1 LPTGPDKGYRSSASC
16 GWAAFDILARLVV
29 VAAALWC
36 FSTSASAQTK
46 SGPPGTQTAGPAV
59 KQVNNKST
67 TGRGATG
74 KLAPVAGGPCDFG
87 VVVTAGDEFTML
99 TTGLTIFQ
107 YKTMVVPIPGW
118 GLQDLIFART
128 RAAIPA
134 GVSVLRIPFNPA
146 KFPPRDES
154 KDTLK
159 DRLLRDRDADLAGYM
174 REVVKG
180 TNCRHYIQILN
191 AVSPIGS
198 SKYTVRGFGILNQD
212 VVLGRRIFLYALAF
226 IRIFD
231 GRDFSVVR
239 QSSALINMQHSLA
252 VQRLLG
258 KQLGGPYR
266 ELPAESFPARPED
279 AAADPALRDGVR
291 AMLTESLD
299 KTLPLLLGLRRA
311 ARQSDTGER

>member
-1 LPTGPDKGYRSSASC
+1 MATGRDKEYRSSASC
-16 GWAAFDILARLVV
+16 DRAAFDVLARLVV
-29 VAAALWC
+29 VAAVLWC

-59 KQVNNKST
+59 KQAKSKST
-67 TGRGATG
+67 TRREATG
-74 KLAPVAGGPCDFG
+74 KPAPVAGGSCGFG
-87 VVVTAGDEFTML
+87 VVVTTGDEFTVL
-99 TTGLTIFQ
+99 TTGLTVFQ
-107 YKTMVVPIPGW
+107 NKKMVIPIPGW
-118 GLQDLIFART
+118 GLNDLIFART

-134 GVSVLRIPFNPA
+134 GVSVLRIPYNPA

-159 DRLLRDRDADLAGYM
+159 DRLFRDLNAELAGYM

-191 AVSPIGS
+191 SISPIGTS
-198 SKYTVRGFGILNQD
+198 NYTIRGFGILNQD
-212 VVLGRRIFLYALAF
+212 VVLGRRIYLYALAF

-239 QSSALINMQHSLA
+239 QSSALINVHHSLV

-258 KQLGGPYR
+258 RQISGPYR
-266 ELPAESFPARPED
+266 ELPAETFPTRPED
-279 AAADPALRDGVR
+279 AADNPALRDGVR
-291 AMLTESLD
+291 AMLAESLD
-299 KTLPLLLGLRRA
+299 KTLPFMLEVRPA
-311 ARQSDTGER
+311 ARQSDTKER

>member
-1 LPTGPDKGYRSSASC
+1 M
-16 GWAAFDILARLVV
+16 ARLVV
-29 VAAALWC
+29 AASVVWC
-36 FSTSASAQTK
+36 FSIAAWAQTPSAP
-46 SGPPGTQTAGPAV
+46 SGTGAGKAGSVSQQASGKTATRREA
-59 KQVNNKST
+59 
-67 TGRGATG
+67 TGRPAS
-74 KLAPVAGGPCDFG
+74 AGGPCDFG
-87 VVVTAGDEFTML
+87 VVVTAGDEFTVL
-99 TTGLTIFQ
+99 TTGLTVFQ

-159 DRLLRDRDADLAGYM
+159 DRLFRDRDAELAEYM
-174 REVVKG
+174 RQVVKG

-258 KQLGGPYR
+258 KQIGGPYR
-266 ELPAESFPARPED
+266 ELPAESFPTRPED

-311 ARQSDTGER
+311 ERQSDTGER

>member
-1 LPTGPDKGYRSSASC
+1 M
-16 GWAAFDILARLVV
+16 
-29 VAAALWC
+29 
-36 FSTSASAQTK
+36 
-46 SGPPGTQTAGPAV
+46 
-59 KQVNNKST
+59 
-67 TGRGATG
+67 
-74 KLAPVAGGPCDFG
+74 AGGPCDFG
-87 VVVTAGDEFTML
+87 VVVTTGDEFTVL

-118 GLQDLIFART
+118 GLQELIFART

-159 DRLLRDRDADLAGYM
+159 DRLFHDPDAELAGYM

>member
-1 LPTGPDKGYRSSASC
+1 M
-16 GWAAFDILARLVV
+16 ARLVV
-29 VAAALWC
+29 VATVLWC
-36 FSTSASAQTK
+36 FSTTAWAQTPSAPSGTGTETAGSVSKQANSKKTTRREATGRPASA
-46 SGPPGTQTAGPAV
+46 
-59 KQVNNKST
+59 
-67 TGRGATG
+67 
-74 KLAPVAGGPCDFG
+74 GGSPCDFG
-87 VVVTAGDEFTML
+87 VVVTTGDEFTVL
-99 TTGLTIFQ
+99 TTGLTVFQ
-107 YKTMVVPIPGW
+107 NKKMVVPIPGW
-118 GLQDLIFART
+118 RLNDLIFART

-134 GVSVLRIPFNPA
+134 GVSVLRISYNPA

-159 DRLLRDRDADLAGYM
+159 DRLFRDLNAELAQYM

-191 AVSPIGS
+191 SISPIGS
-198 SKYTVRGFGILNQD
+198 SNYTVRGFGILNQD

-239 QSSALINMQHSLA
+239 QSSALINVRHSLA

-258 KQLGGPYR
+258 TLISGPYR
-266 ELPAESFPARPED
+266 ELPAESFRPED
-279 AAADPALRDGVR
+279 AADNPALRDGVR

-299 KTLPLLLGLRRA
+299 KTLPLLLGLQQATRDSD
-311 ARQSDTGER
+311 AR

>member
-1 LPTGPDKGYRSSASC
+1 LPTGRDKGYRSSASC
-16 GWAAFDILARLVV
+16 GWAAFDVLARLVV
-29 VAAALWC
+29 VAAVLSC
-36 FSTSASAQTK
+36 FSTSTSAQTK

-59 KQVNNKST
+59 KQAKSKST
-67 TGRGATG
+67 TGREATG
-74 KLAPVAGGPCDFG
+74 KPAPVVGGSCDFG
-87 VVVTAGDEFTML
+87 VVVTTGDEFTVL
-99 TTGLTIFQ
+99 TTGLTVFQ
-107 YKTMVVPIPGW
+107 NKKMVIPIPGW
-118 GLQDLIFART
+118 GLNDLIFART

-134 GVSVLRIPFNPA
+134 GVSVLRIPYTPA

-159 DRLLRDRDADLAGYM
+159 DRLFRDLNAELAGYM

-191 AVSPIGS
+191 SISPIGTS
-198 SKYTVRGFGILNQD
+198 NYTVRGFGILNQD
-212 VVLGRRIFLYALAF
+212 VVLGRRIYLYALAF

-239 QSSALINMQHSLA
+239 QSSALINVHHSLV

-258 KQLGGPYR
+258 RQIGGPYR
-266 ELPAESFPARPED
+266 ELPAESFPTRPED
-279 AAADPALRDGVR
+279 AADNPALRDGVR

-299 KTLPLLLGLRRA
+299 KTLPLLLGVRS
-311 ARQSDTGER
+311 ARQSDTKER